1 MKILFLKN
9 NLGIGKGL
17 TPSELIN
24 CAEAY
29 NESLNSGL
37 EKPEYRVI
45 PIFDGLELK
54 TLQDGIGGYAYIK
67 DLKDIDSAIL
77 SFKFEEDNDNS
88 KSYRV

>member
-17 TPSELIN
+17 SPSELID

-29 NESLNSGL
+29 NKSLNMGL

-45 PIFDGLELK
+45 PMFDGLEIR
-54 TLQDGIGGYAYIK
+54 TLQDDLDGYVYIK
-67 DLKDIDSAIL
+67 DLEDI
-77 SFKFEEDNDNS
+77 KN
-88 KSYRV
+88 KR